1 MFRKIVT
8 IGATVGVLA
17 GGAFLITVMGALR
30 PQIEAQEPQ
39 ITPPTVF
46 YTMADAQS
54 VTLDVSTQGEVRP
67 RTDISLTSQVSG
79 RVERTSNAFVDGGAF
94 EEGDLLLKIE
104 DADYRLQVTSARA
117 RVAQAQEVLSRE
129 QAESDLARQDFEE
142 LGINDDPSDLT
153 LRKPQ
158 LAQAR
163 ANYEAALADQSAAQL
178 NLDRTSIRAPFS
190 GRVRRRL
197 AGPGQF
203 VSPGAQLGTIFST
216 DVVEIRLPLTD
227 NDLAKLGLP
236 FAFVETEENPGPPV
250 ALSAVIA
257 GREHAWTGRIA
268 RTEGAIDPN
277 TRQIAAIAVV
287 DDPYGEGADG
297 DTPLAVGL
305 FVDAHIEGRP
315 YDGAFVLPRSALYGA
330 DNVYVIGDDNK
341 LDRRTVNVVASNRN
355 TITIAGGVNNGERVV
370 TSPLR
375 GAGNGDAVSPVDPN
389 ENTGAGGN
397 DEDSAI
403 AESIDDRAAAE
414 EAAESVGGRG

>member
-17 GGAFLITVMGALR
+17 GGAFLIGVMGALR

-46 YTMADAQS
+46 YTMAEAQS
-54 VTLDVSTQGEVRP
+54 VTLDVATQGEVRP

-142 LGINDDPSDLT
+142 LGIDDDPSDLT

-163 ANYEAALADQSAAQL
+163 ANFEAALADQSAAQL
-178 NLDRTSIRAPFS
+178 NLDRTSIRAPFN

-236 FAFVETEENPGPPV
+236 FAFVETEEEPWP
-250 ALSAVIA
+250 A
-257 GREHAWTGRIA
+257 
-268 RTEGAIDPN
+268 
-277 TRQIAAIAVV
+277 
-287 DDPYGEGADG
+287 
-297 DTPLAVGL
+297 
-305 FVDAHIEGRP
+305 
-315 YDGAFVLPRSALYGA
+315 RSALCSDCRSRACLDGSHCAHRRRYRPEHPS
-330 DNVYVIGDDNK
+330 
-341 LDRRTVNVVASNRN
+341 DRRHRSC
-355 TITIAGGVNNGERVV
+355 G
-370 TSPLR
+370 
-375 GAGNGDAVSPVDPN
+375 
-389 ENTGAGGN
+389 
-397 DEDSAI
+397 
-403 AESIDDRAAAE
+403 
-414 EAAESVGGRG
+414 